1 MRGLEAD
8 LTGSGMVS
16 LGMVLVGWVTL
27 AALALYTLL
36 LARVGQ
42 MRGKHKIEA
51 PAMTGHPEFER
62 AARVQA
68 NTLENLVP
76 FLAALW
82 LCAVAWAPMPA
93 AVLGMVWIVGRAL
106 YALGYSRDPK
116 SRGLGF
122 LIGAAA
128 GILLMLGAGY
138 GLIRIMLVLPA

>member
-1 MRGLEAD
+1 M
-8 LTGSGMVS
+8 TGSGMVS

-27 AALALYTLL
+27 AALVLYTLI

-42 MRGKHKIEA
+42 MRERHKIEA
-51 PAMTGHPEFER
+51 PAMTGHPDFER
-62 AARVQA
+62 AVRVQA

-82 LCAVAWAPMPA
+82 LCAVVWAPMPA
-93 AVLGMVWIVGRAL
+93 ALLGLVWIVGRAI
-106 YALGYSRDPK
+106 YALAYYRDPR

-138 GLIRIMLVLPA
+138 GLVRIMLVLPA